1 MKINGVK
8 IMNEVIKDIERLKE
22 VRDQIRVLLL
32 EFEKKVTPN
41 SINEMYYTKDI
52 IQQMIEEKEIVVKT
66 FEKHHADD
74 RSQWMSDVIKILKIG
89 EK

>member
-1 MKINGVK
+1 
-8 IMNEVIKDIERLKE
+8 MNEVIKDIEKLKAVQE
-22 VRDQIRVLLL
+22 NLSSVWGMD
-32 EFEKKVTPN
+32 
-41 SINEMYYTKDI
+41 YTKKI
-52 IQQMIEEKEIVVKT
+52 IQDMIEEKEIIVKT